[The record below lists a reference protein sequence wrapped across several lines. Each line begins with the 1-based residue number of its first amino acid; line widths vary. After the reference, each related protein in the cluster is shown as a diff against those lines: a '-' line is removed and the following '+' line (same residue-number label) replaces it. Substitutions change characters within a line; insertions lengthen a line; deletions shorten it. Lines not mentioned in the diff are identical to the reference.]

1 MFKHNLWR
9 GATIFLVVWVL
20 LLGIGAGIV
29 LDRQVVDV
37 HAQTATPNGIDLQLI
52 TEAWNKIDQYY
63 VDASAKQSKPLTYGA
78 ISGMVNALGDTGHST
93 FLSPEMVKSE
103 RSFQQGQ
110 FEGIGAQVE
119 SKDGHVVIVAPFD
132 DSPAQKAGLHAGQII
147 LKVNGEDVDGQPVEQ
162 VVGKI
167 LGPAGTSVTLTVFDP
182 KTNQTTDV
190 IIVRARIVLQNVT
203 WQRLPGTN
211 TAHLRITAFNQGV
224 SNDLR
229 QALTDIQQQGITSII
244 LDLRNNPGGLLNQ
257 VVNATSQFLASGDVL
272 LQKDAQGKVT
282 HIAVRRGGVA
292 TTIPMVVLVNKGSA
306 SAAEIMAGALQDA
319 HRAIL
324 IGDTTFGT
332 GTVLNEFA
340 LSDGSALML
349 ATGEWLTPNGR
360 VIWHKGIVPDQQVIL
375 PAEVNVLTPAIER
388 TMTAEQLQASADQQ
402 LLKALSLLNKN
413 AHNDATYSA
422 AQAAS
427 VNQGMPSIDAWAL
440 SLEWLAHS
448 AYV

>member
-1 MFKHNLWR
+1 MFKHNLRR
-9 GATIFLVVWVL
+9 GAIIFLVVWVL
-20 LLGIGAGIV
+20 LLGIGAGIA
-29 LDRQVVDV
+29 LDRQAVDV

-167 LGPAGTSVTLTVFDP
+167 LGPAGTSVTLTVLDP

-190 IIVRARIVLQNVT
+190 TIVRARIVLQNVT

-229 QALTDIQQQGITSII
+229 QALIDIQQQGITSII
-244 LDLRNNPGGLLNQ
+244 LDLRNNPGGLLNEA
-257 VVNATSQFLASGDVL
+257 VNATSQFLASGDVL

-324 IGDTTFGT
+324 VGDTTFGT

-375 PAEVNVLTPAIER
+375 PADVNILTPAIER

-402 LLKALSLLNKN
+402 LLKALSLLNKS
-413 AHNDATYSA
+413 AHNDATHSA

-427 VNQGMPSIDAWAL
+427 VNQGMTSIDAWAV
-440 SLEWLAHS
+440 SLEWLARS